1 MKTIIYSD
9 TPDLGV
15 CSKTSHSTK
24 IPFTDDTYFLKVS
37 TVGSGFPPI
46 LYLQKTDRYG
56 NLIWVRAFD
65 VNKGDNNGLRKTN
78 TYRTC
83 NVRGTEYTI
92 YDTTYW
98 IYPYAFFGYPD
109 NISDYSPK
117 VYHFGILCPDDAQ
130 TGAYE
135 HWGEPDYSL
144 EFDVLISNDY
154 ARSEL
159 VNIIKPAS
167 QPEPYQPIQVGA
179 TVKNIGTNSGTI
191 IVELWKYPH
200 SSNPELIGK
209 KETSILSQ
217 NQQEQVLFDTYV
229 IGCTGIS
236 VEFGIRHYGNGEDIP
251 PFWSVG

>member
-1 MKTIIYSD
+1 MKTIIYTD
-9 TPDLGV
+9 TPDLGI
-15 CSKTSHSTK
+15 CSKTSYSTK
-24 IPFTDDTYFLKVS
+24 IPATDDTYFVTVS
-37 TVGSGFPPI
+37 TIGSGFPPI
-46 LYLQKTDRYG
+46 LYIQQEDSNG
-56 NLIWVRAFD
+56 NLIWKRAFE
-65 VNKGDNNGLRKTN
+65 VNQGDGNGLRKSN

-92 YDTTYW
+92 YDTKFW
-98 IYPYAFFGYPD
+98 IYPYAFFGYPEKA
-109 NISDYSPK
+109 SDYFPK
-117 VYHFGILCPDDAQ
+117 IYHFGVKVVEDENQPPVEWGDPD
-130 TGAYE
+130 T
-135 HWGEPDYSL
+135 SM

-179 TVKNIGTNSGTI
+179 TVKNIGANAGTI

-200 SSNPELIGK
+200 SSNPKLVGK

-251 PFWSVG
+251 PFWSVD